1 MQLYETD
8 STTSENMS
16 PQYDSSKAIDMVW
29 ALTKVYA
36 MSAKC
41 IVIVNWMVKSGQVS
55 MWNFIE
61 SNPLKTKF

>member
-1 MQLYETD
+1 MQVYGNYN
-8 STTSENMS
+8 SPSERILSNC
-16 PQYDSSKAIDMVW
+16 DGSKAIDMVG